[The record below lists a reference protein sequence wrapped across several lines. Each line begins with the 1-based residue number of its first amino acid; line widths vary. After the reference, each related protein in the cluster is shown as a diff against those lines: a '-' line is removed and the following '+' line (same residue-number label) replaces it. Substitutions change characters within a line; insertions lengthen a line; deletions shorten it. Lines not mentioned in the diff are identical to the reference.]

1 MKAIK
6 KYFDVI
12 VLGIILLSFILF
24 FIPSGAF
31 KYHNELSYKSN
42 VYKMIFGFKDNGYAI
57 LNFNFLGFLIILLLV
72 IVVVAILLKKV
83 LKKYTYLI
91 SGALLLIATILCLL
105 LPKTINVEMA
115 STKDLFVALPFLYV
129 TCVVMIIG
137 AIVCLYKGIHEL
149 LKK

>member
-57 LNFNFLGFLIILLLV
+57 LNFNFWGFLIILLLV
-72 IVVVAILLKKV
+72 IAVVTILLKKI
-83 LKKYTYLI
+83 LTKFTYLI
-91 SGALLLIATILCLL
+91 SGIMLLIETILCLL

-129 TCVVMIIG
+129 TCVIMIIG
-137 AIVCLYKGIHEL
+137 ALISLYKGINDL
-149 LKK
+149 IKK

>member
-42 VYKMIFGFKDNGYAI
+42 IYKMIFGFKDNGYAI

-72 IVVVAILLKKV
+72 IVVVTILFKKV

-91 SGALLLIATILCLL
+91 CGVLLLIATILCLL
-105 LPKTINVEMA
+105 LPKTVNVEMA

-137 AIVCLYKGIHEL
+137 AIVCLYKGILEL

>member
-57 LNFNFLGFLIILLLV
+57 LNFNFWGFLIILLLV
-72 IVVVAILLKKV
+72 IAVITILLKKV

-129 TCVVMIIG
+129 TCVIMIIG
-137 AIVCLYKGIHEL
+137 ALISLYKGINDL
-149 LKK
+149 IKK

>member
-1 MKAIK
+1 MKVIK

-57 LNFNFLGFLIILLLV
+57 LNFNFWGFLIILLLV
-72 IVVVAILLKKV
+72 IAVVTILLKKI
-83 LKKYTYLI
+83 LTKYTYLI
-91 SGALLLIATILCLL
+91 SGIMLLIATILCLL

-129 TCVVMIIG
+129 TCVIMIIG
-137 AIVCLYKGIHEL
+137 ALISLYKGINDL
-149 LKK
+149 IKK

>member
-31 KYHNELSYKSN
+31 KYHNELSYNSN

-57 LNFNFLGFLIILLLV
+57 LNFNFLGILIILLLV
-72 IVVVAILLKKV
+72 IVVVTILLKKV

-105 LPKTINVEMA
+105 LPKTVNVEMA

-137 AIVCLYKGIHEL
+137 AMICLYKGIHEL